1 MGEKYYYT
9 ALPRIPVAVKK
20 KIEENVAPL
29 VQYRRRSI
37 ANSKILH
44 AFREPNTLIEACS
57 NGTWLEGHTI
67 SLDERIASR
76 IVVRVKLEDG
86 SEETLHVGKVIL
98 REDRVG
104 AGVAA
109 AAEVHGGRIRLIG
122 LEVKGN
128 RTRRWCRS

>member
-1 MGEKYYYT
+1 MDEKYYYT

-20 KIEENVAPL
+20 KIEEKVAPL

-86 SEETLHVGKVIL
+86 SEETLHVGLVCDRCSDVIL
-98 REDRVG
+98 SGSFVVWSLLLFVACVIVDI
-104 AGVAA
+104 AHFVAA
-109 AAEVHGGRIRLIG
+109 
-122 LEVKGN
+122 
-128 RTRRWCRS
+128 